1 MREKRHPGAT
11 ESEVRDGFLT
21 GEAVDLYKDD
31 PRLLL
36 QYIQDEKGTELMQR
50 MLALRSDTYTHL
62 QNIAKT
68 IDQPVS
74 PTLRAV
80 LSYTVDH
87 LDDEIEQAI
96 PNELATKISLLESQI
111 EKCNETLRDIKAYI
125 RR

>member
-36 QYIQDEKGTELMQR
+36 QYIEDEKGTGLMQR

-68 IDQPVS
+68 IDHPDT
-74 PTLRAV
+74 PPLRAI

-87 LDDEIEQAI
+87 LDDEIKQAI

-111 EKCNETLRDIKAYI
+111 EKCQETMKDIMDYI